1 MLTQIGKMK
10 ESMPAVINITGD
22 RGGQNRDELEEL
34 AMQTAILQF
43 SKENDCDFM
52 LQRHA
57 SVYEV
62 YTSAGVV
69 DRITE
74 KYSQHSRIK
83 P

>member
-1 MLTQIGKMK
+1 MTIEMDKMK

-52 LQRHA
+52 PSEACLC
-57 SVYEV
+57 V
-62 YTSAGVV
+62 
-69 DRITE
+69 
-74 KYSQHSRIK
+74 
-83 P
+83 